1 MEWSAI
7 MSIFAMGFLFIMVFT
22 LLVGVGAMIFLS
34 FDSEPGKNYTS
45 SRKNATTRLFEAV
58 RRVNT
63 STIETV
69 DKAGTVQEW
78 TRSK

>member
-1 MEWSAI
+1 
-7 MSIFAMGFLFIMVFT
+7 MSIFAVGFLFIMIFT
-22 LLVGVGAMIFLS
+22 LLVGVGAMFFLS
-34 FDSEPGKNYTS
+34 FDSEPSQNQTGIK
-45 SRKNATTRLFEAV
+45 KNATTRLFEAV

-69 DKAGTVQEW
+69 DKAGTVHEW